1 MRMSNAKQAK
11 PTFLEITA
19 KSFGITIE
27 QAQSMIDKSDERNL
41 ATHKK
46 GMSLKDAVA
55 QGKFTKGGVWA

>member
-1 MRMSNAKQAK
+1 MSNNNQAK
-11 PTFLEITA
+11 PTFVEITA

-27 QAQSMIDKSDERNL
+27 QAQSMMDKSDKMNV

-55 QGKFTKGGVWA
+55 QGKFTQGGIWA